1 MSDETRRR
9 WDATAEEF
17 QADID
22 LPVAVNWDGFGDVT
36 EADLGILGDVEDKRV
51 LELGCGG
58 GQCSVA
64 LAERGA
70 DVVGVDFSRSQLAFA
85 RELAADRGV
94 DVEFLLADVTD
105 LGMFPDGAFDVA
117 FNAFVYQWVG
127 DLAGALAEARRVL
140 VPGGQFAFAL
150 DHPLFRVADSETHAI
165 EDSYFETGRRVY
177 PDEGQDADLI
187 VHHRTVSE
195 VVNAVLDGGFELESL
210 HEPGSADPDDYR
222 HDPWGLHSPELR
234 AKLPFSLVV
243 DARKPP

>member
-9 WDATAEEF
+9 WDATAQEF

-36 EADLGILGDVEDKRV
+36 EADLGLMGGVNGKRI

-58 GQCSVA
+58 GQCGIA

-70 DVVGVDFSRSQLAFA
+70 DVVGVDFSWSQLAFA

-105 LGMFPDGAFDVA
+105 LAMFPDGAFDVA

-127 DLAGALAEARRVL
+127 DLPGALAEARRVL
-140 VPGGQFAFAL
+140 CPGGQFTFAL
-150 DHPLFRVADSETHAI
+150 DHPVFRVADPETHAI
-165 EDSYFETGRRVY
+165 EGSYFETGREVHV
-177 PDEGQDADLI
+177 DERQDADLI

-195 VVNAVLDGGFELESL
+195 VVNAVLEAGFELEGL
-210 HEPGSADPDDYR
+210 HEPGSADPAAYR
-222 HDPWGLHSPELR
+222 HDPWGLHPPELR
-234 AKLPFSLVV
+234 AKLPSALVV
-243 DARKPP
+243 DARKPD